1 MTPQDWRRVKDV
13 LNAVMERPPAERPV
27 FLASACE
34 SDLDLRRHVEA
45 LIASAEE
52 TWEGVEPSLVVPT
65 KPPARERTGST
76 VGQRIG
82 AYEISAEI
90 GHGGMGTVYAARRAD
105 DQFRKRVAI
114 KIVRRGMDTDSVL
127 RRFRNERQILAALDH
142 PNIARLLDGGV
153 TADGLPYLVMEY
165 VEGQQL
171 LEYCD
176 RHKLAT
182 GDRLGLFRSVCAA
195 VHFAHQNLV
204 VHRDLK
210 PSNILVTPEGVP
222 KLLDFGIAK
231 LLNPELGSQTMEYTE
246 SAMRLM
252 TPDYASPEQV
262 RGEPITTSSD
272 VYSLGVVLYELL
284 TGHRPY
290 RVKNAQPQ
298 EIARVVGEQV
308 PDKPST
314 AVTRVEEV
322 PGPAGSGTVTVTP
335 QSVSITRD
343 SEPEKLRRRLRGDLD
358 TIVFMAMR
366 KEPQRRY
373 ASVEQLSEDVL
384 RHLEGRPVIA
394 RTDTFGY
401 RAGKFIRRHRTAVA
415 AAGLAILALVA
426 GLVMTLREKRVAEFE
441 RARAERRFNDVRKL
455 AGSFLFEFHDAIR
468 NLPGSTP
475 ARELVVK
482 RALEYL
488 NDLSKESSSDPTLR
502 RDLAAAYQKVG
513 DVQGNRSAANLG
525 DTPGAIKSYRK
536 ALELREAL
544 AAQEPG
550 NAEVQGELGVTL
562 DSIGDILSQTGDK
575 AGALDAYRRALKIR
589 EALVASDPKGVAAR
603 RSLATSYHHMAGFLA
618 DGREYREAL
627 AVWRKEIDLFEA
639 LWREDPKDTRAQ
651 RNVALSYKYTGGTL
665 EALGDKAAALEL
677 YRKAVA
683 LDEARSAAD
692 PTDAEARIDLSFS
705 YGALSV
711 CLSNMGDLDGALEA
725 YRKAFAIRQVLAEA
739 DPKNVNAQGAL
750 ARAHFRIGQIL
761 ERKGDPASA
770 RESYRKGLAI
780 QEGLS
785 KVDPSNEAA
794 REGVALALGR
804 VADVEA
810 ALGSSAKT
818 PVASRPGHWREAR
831 SLYQRS
837 LDIWFDHRRRGVLQ
851 GANAGEPD
859 RVAQQL
865 ARCDEALKKR

>member
-1 MTPQDWRRVKDV
+1 MTPQDWRRIKDI
-13 LNAVMERPPAERPV
+13 LNGAMERTAEQRAAY
-27 FLASACE
+27 LASACGG
-34 SDLDLRRHVEA
+34 DTDLRRNVDA

-52 TWEGVEPSLVVPT
+52 TWDGFGPSLVVPT
-65 KPPARERTGST
+65 DGPTRALPQTK

-90 GHGGMGTVYAARRAD
+90 GRGGMGTVYAARRAD

-114 KIVRRGMDTDSVL
+114 KIVRRGTDTDSVL

-182 GDRLGLFRSVCAA
+182 GDRLKLFRSVCSA
-195 VHFAHQNLV
+195 VQFAHQNLV

-210 PSNILVTPEGVP
+210 PSNILITAEGVP

-322 PGPAGSGTVTVTP
+322 PGPGGAGSVSVTP

-343 SEPEKLRRRLRGDLD
+343 SEPEKLRRRLLGDLD

-384 RHLEGRPVIA
+384 RHLEGRPVMA
-394 RTDTFGY
+394 RQDTFGY
-401 RAGKFIRRHRTAVA
+401 RAGKFIRRHRAAVA
-415 AAGLAILALVA
+415 AAGLVILALVA
-426 GLVMTLREKRVAEFE
+426 GLVMTLREKREAEVQ

-513 DVQGNRSAANLG
+513 DVQGSRSAANLG
-525 DTPGAIKSYRK
+525 DTPGAMKSYRK

-544 AAQEPG
+544 AAQDPG
-550 NAEVQGELGVTL
+550 NVEVQGELAVTL
-562 DSIGDILSQTGDK
+562 DSVGDMLSQTGDK
-575 AGALDAYRRALKIR
+575 AGANDAYGRALKIR
-589 EALVASDPKGVAAR
+589 EALVASDPKSVSAR
-603 RSLATSYHHMAGFLA
+603 RSLGASYHRLASFLA
-618 DGREYREAL
+618 DRQEYREAL
-627 AVWRKEIDLFEA
+627 PFWRKEVDLYEA
-639 LWREDPKDTRAQ
+639 LWRENPNDSRAQ

-665 EALGDKAAALEL
+665 ESLGDKAAALEL

-683 LDEARSAAD
+683 LDEARSAAN

-711 CLSNMGDLDGALEA
+711 CLSNMGDLDGALET
-725 YRKAFAIRQVLAEA
+725 YRKALAIRQALADA
-739 DPKNVNAQGAL
+739 DPKNVNAQSALVRAHWRIGHFLDKKGDAASAL
-750 ARAHFRIGQIL
+750 ASFR
-761 ERKGDPASA
+761 KA
-770 RESYRKGLAI
+770 LAI

-785 KVDPSNEAA
+785 RVDPSNEAV
-794 REGVALALGR
+794 REGLAGALGR
-804 VADVEA
+804 VADAEA
-810 ALGSSAKT
+810 ALGASAKT
-818 PVASRPGHWREAR
+818 PAASRPGHWKEAR
-831 SLYQRS
+831 SFYQRS
-837 LDIWFDHRRRGVLQ
+837 LDIWQDLSRRGLLRGGNV
-851 GANAGEPD
+851 GEPD
-859 RVAQQL
+859 RVAAQL
-865 ARCDEALKKR
+865 TRCNEALKQR